1 MSFLSLMALL
11 SKAKNLAMSA
21 GSAAKSGSFPVS
33 AALSGTKA
41 VGKSLFYTT
50 TGRVIVVL
58 TLLLLTFSYFKHH
71 FTALE
76 KYRWEAAVVDKQA
89 EIVNKVAS
97 INAETTASQRA
108 AKLAIGYWDRVLAVV
123 ADGIARVQPPHRIE
137 PETVDLINETRGKS
151 SRSSTSGH

>member
-1 MSFLSLMALL
+1 MSSSSLMALL
-11 SKAKNLAMSA
+11 SKVKNIALSA
-21 GSAAKSGSFPVS
+21 SSMAKSGSLPVS
-33 AALSGTKA
+33 VALSGTKS

-76 KYRWEAAVVDKQA
+76 KYRWEAKVLDKQV

-151 SRSSTSGH
+151 GRSSSTGH